1 VSNERSGAS
10 GRQGFTLIEV
20 LVSMVILA
28 IGLLALEA
36 LAVGAARMTVR
47 ADRESQ
53 YATVATD
60 QMESLL
66 ETIDRGQNPGAGGRT
81 TRPDGAVIETVV
93 TRAVVGDGQAVYTV
107 QVTVTPPASRTWNLD
122 PITVVGRAFQDI

>member
-1 VSNERSGAS
+1 VTDRRAGAD

-20 LVSMVILA
+20 LISMVILA

-53 YATVATD
+53 YAAMASD
-60 QMESLL
+60 RMERVL
-66 ETIDRGQNPGAGGRT
+66 ETIDRGQDPGSGDRV
-81 TRPDGAVIETVV
+81 RSPDGSTVETVV
-93 TRAVVGDGQAVYTV
+93 SRAVVGTGQAMYTV
-107 QVTVTPPASRTWNLD
+107 QVTVTPPSSRTWSLD
-122 PITVVGRAFQDI
+122 PITVVGRAFHQQ